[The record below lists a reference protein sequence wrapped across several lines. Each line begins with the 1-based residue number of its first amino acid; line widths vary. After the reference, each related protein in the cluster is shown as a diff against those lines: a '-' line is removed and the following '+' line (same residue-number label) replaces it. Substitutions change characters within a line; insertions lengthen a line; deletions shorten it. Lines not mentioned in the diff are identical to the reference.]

1 MTTSRAPAPPAPS
14 PPGTP
19 ADAAAPDDRLLMDT
33 FMSQYRLP
41 AVAVADRLGLF
52 AALAA
57 APSDVG
63 ALAGAHGLDRHGT
76 SVLLEFLAAQGYLA
90 VHGGRYRP
98 TPSARAF
105 LLPGS
110 ARYWG
115 PMLGL
120 GWDER
125 CTAVQQVV
133 TTGTPHG
140 YRGKGIWET
149 HGRSRRHGEQFT
161 RAMHAHSA
169 APAAALAAQLD
180 LAGCAALLEVAG
192 GVGTFAMAL
201 ARRNPH
207 LKATVLDLPVVERE
221 AHRLLADADLAD
233 RVALRTGDMF
243 TDPWPHG
250 QDRVLFA
257 DVLSDWDDER
267 CRTLLE
273 RARAA
278 LAADG
283 RLLVHQVL
291 PDDAARLSPT
301 VTGYSLALAV
311 MTGGRLRTLP
321 ELTALLTA
329 AGFTDCAALPVYG
342 HYALVTARPA

>member
-1 MTTSRAPAPPAPS
+1 M
-14 PPGTP
+14 PPGAGP
-19 ADAAAPDDRLLMDT
+19 DAVAPDDRLLMDT

-41 AVAVADRLGLF
+41 AVAAADRLGLF
-52 AALAA
+52 
-57 APSDVG
+57 P
-63 ALAGAHGLDRHGT
+63 ALAGTPADAGQLARAHGLDHHGT

-90 VHGGRYRP
+90 VHGGRYHL
-98 TPSARAF
+98 TPSAHAF
-105 LLPGS
+105 LLPGG

-125 CTAVQQVV
+125 CAAVRHVV
-133 TTGTPHG
+133 TTGTPAG

-149 HGRSRRHGEQFT
+149 HERSPRHGEQFA

-169 APAAALAAQLD
+169 APAAVLADRLD
-180 LAGCAALLEVAG
+180 LAGCASLLEVAG

-207 LKATVLDLPVVERE
+207 LKATVMDLPVVERE
-221 AHRLLADADLAD
+221 GERLLAEAGLAD
-233 RVALRTGDMF
+233 RVVLRTGDMF
-243 TDPWPHG
+243 TDPWPDA
-250 QDRVLFA
+250 QDRVLLA
-257 DVLSDWDDER
+257 DVLSDWDDAH

-273 RARAA
+273 RARTS
-278 LAADG
+278 LAAGG

-291 PDDAARLSPT
+291 PDDAARLSPA

-321 ELTALLTA
+321 ELTGLLTE
-329 AGFTDCAALPVYG
+329 AGFADCTATPVYG

>member
-1 MTTSRAPAPPAPS
+1 MTV
-14 PPGTP
+14 PPGTD
-19 ADAAAPDDRLLMDT
+19 ADAMAPDDRLLMNT

-41 AVAVADRLGLF
+41 AVVAADRLGLF
-52 AALAA
+52 PALAE
-57 APSDVG
+57 APANG
-63 ALAGAHGLDRHGT
+63 EELARARGLDPHGT
-76 SVLLEFLAAQGYLA
+76 SVLLEFLAAIGHLA
-90 VHGGRYRP
+90 VHDSRYHL
-98 TPSARAF
+98 TPSAHAF

-125 CTAVQQVV
+125 CAAVRHVV
-133 TTGTPHG
+133 TTGSPHG

-149 HGRSRRHGEQFT
+149 HEHSPRHGVQFA

-169 APAAALAAQLD
+169 APAAVLAARLD
-180 LAGCAALLEVAG
+180 LADCASLLEVAG

-207 LKATVLDLPVVERE
+207 LKAIVMDLPVVERE
-221 AHRLLADADLAD
+221 ANRLLADADLAD
-233 RVALRTGDMF
+233 RIVLRTGDMF
-243 TDPWPHG
+243 TGPWPDG
-250 QDRVLFA
+250 QDRVLLA

-267 CRTLLE
+267 CRALLE
-273 RARAA
+273 RARTS

-291 PDDAARLSPT
+291 PDDAARRSPT

-321 ELTALLTA
+321 ELTRLLTA
-329 AGFTDCAALPVYG
+329 AGFTDCTTVPVYG
-342 HYALVTARPA
+342 YYALVTARPA